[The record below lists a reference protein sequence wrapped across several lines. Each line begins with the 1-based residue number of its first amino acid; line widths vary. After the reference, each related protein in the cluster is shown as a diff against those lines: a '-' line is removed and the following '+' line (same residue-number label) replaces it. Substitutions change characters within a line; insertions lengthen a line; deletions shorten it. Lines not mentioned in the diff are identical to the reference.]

1 MARFSGPRRDEGKVS
16 LMDLGLFARGLA
28 IGFAIAA
35 PVGPI
40 GLLCIRRALAGG
52 FPLGFLT
59 GLGAAAADAVY
70 GAVAAFGLT
79 AVSGFLVAQQP
90 WLMLFGGAALV
101 WLGIATARRKPAAM
115 TARAGNGESLAGAF
129 ASTFALTLANPATIL
144 SFLAVF
150 AGLGLAAAPGTS
162 GATTVVAGVFLGS
175 AAWWLMLAAAMAG
188 LRRRVPPAALL
199 WINRCAGAVLAGFG
213 IWALLGFLAAARG
226 LT

>member
-1 MARFSGPRRDEGKVS
+1 MARFSGPRRDEGKAS
-16 LMDLGLFARGLA
+16 LMDFGLFARGLA

-115 TARAGNGESLAGAF
+115 TAGAGNGESLAGAF

-162 GATTVVAGVFLGS
+162 GAATVVAGVFLGS
-175 AAWWLMLAAAMAG
+175 AAWWLMLAAAMTG